1 MHQMNSI
8 PKITEGVRV
17 SVTTEFRGD
26 LSRIHN
32 SLFFYNYTV
41 EIENRNNFSIQLLQ
55 RHWYIFDSL
64 NELRTVRGDGVIGE
78 QPILQPGEVYTYTSG
93 CDLTS
98 EIGNMHGYY
107 LFRREIDNGTFHAS
121 VPKFDLIYSGRL
133 N

>member
-1 MHQMNSI
+1 MNSI
-8 PKITEGVRV
+8 PKITEGVRI
-17 SVTTEFRGD
+17 SVITEFRSD
-26 LSRIHN
+26 LSRIQQ
-32 SLFFYNYTV
+32 SIFFFNYTV
-41 EIENRNNFSIQLLQ
+41 EIENRNNFAIQLLQ

-78 QPILQPGEVYTYTSG
+78 QPTLQPGEIYRYTSG

-107 LFRREIDNGTFHAS
+107 LFRREIDNGTFHAT